1 MTEENIQQTV
11 TTEAS
16 APAGLKSLLRRY
28 KQSRLEYVQCGQID
42 SVADGIARVFGL
54 DGVQAGEL
62 LEFISQYGDV
72 VQGMALNLEKSFVG
86 AVLFGNDAAL
96 KEGDFSRRTKSII
109 SVPTGLFL
117 RGRVVDPLGLP
128 LDNRGPLNATMPELI
143 ERKAPGIQ
151 LRARI
156 DSPMATG
163 IRAVD
168 SLVPI
173 GNGLLAWY

>member
-11 TTEAS
+11 ATEAS

-86 AVLFGNDAAL
+86 AVVFGNDAAV
-96 KEGDFSRRTKSII
+96 KEGDFCLYK
-109 SVPTGLFL
+109 
-117 RGRVVDPLGLP
+117 
-128 LDNRGPLNATMPELI
+128 
-143 ERKAPGIQ
+143 Q
-151 LRARI
+151 
-156 DSPMATG
+156 
-163 IRAVD
+163 
-168 SLVPI
+168 
-173 GNGLLAWY
+173 